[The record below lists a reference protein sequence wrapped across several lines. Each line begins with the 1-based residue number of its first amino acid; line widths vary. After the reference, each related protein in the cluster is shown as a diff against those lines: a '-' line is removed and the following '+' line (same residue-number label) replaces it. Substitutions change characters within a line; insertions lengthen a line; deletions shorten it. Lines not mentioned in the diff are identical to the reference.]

1 MKVKH
6 TIWLLPLSSALVF
19 ALGVM
24 VVFAF
29 STRTS
34 QALDAVGQTHYPYLN
49 ASQQL
54 AGRFDGLVATLQNA
68 ASEGDKK
75 GLEESAKQAEQ
86 IRALLQTTQAIPGR
100 SAEAQRLRAEFDGYY
115 ASAAQALGI
124 LIGGQQ
130 GDEGAALTKMQG
142 AQKLFTASLKQAQA
156 ESQEG
161 FDAAMAGAKRSTS
174 STLVAILASAG
185 LVLVGLGLGSR
196 WIIRQVWR
204 QLGGDPEYAREAVL
218 RVAQGDLSHDIAV
231 QPGATG
237 SLLSAVQEM
246 TLQLRRL
253 VGDVQSGAQ
262 SISHASSEI
271 ASGNADLSNRTEQ
284 QATALQQTAA
294 SMQQM
299 TDAVQLNAGNAQQAN
314 QFAASA
320 ATVADQGGEVV
331 TRVVT
336 TMHEISDSSRKIADI
351 IGVIDGIAFQTNI
364 LALNAAVEAARAGEQ
379 GRGFAVVASEVR
391 SLAQRS
397 AQAAREI
404 KALIT
409 ASVEKVDSGTRLV
422 GEAGKT
428 MAEIVQRVRRV
439 TDLIAEIN
447 ASTGEQTTGIAQV
460 NQAVT
465 SLDQGTQQN
474 AALVEQSAAAAES
487 LETQAADLMRLV
499 STFTIKA
506 GAPAFA

>member
-6 TIWLLPLSSALVF
+6 TIWLLPISSALVF
-19 ALGVM
+19 ALGVI

-29 STRTS
+29 SSRTS
-34 QALDAVGQTHYPYLN
+34 QALDSVGQTHYPYLS

-54 AGRFDGLVATLQNA
+54 GSRFDALVVSLQAA
-68 ASEGDKK
+68 ASDGDKK
-75 GLEESAKQAEQ
+75 RLEETSKQAEQ
-86 IRALLQTTQAIPGR
+86 IRALLKTTQDIPER
-100 SAEAQRLRAEFDGYY
+100 APAAQKLQTEFDAYY
-115 ASAAQALGI
+115 TSAIQAIGI
-124 LIGGQQ
+124 VIGSQQ
-130 GDEGAALTKMQG
+130 GDEAAALSKMQG
-142 AQKLFTASLKQAQA
+142 AQKQFAGSVKQAQSEA
-156 ESQEG
+156 QEG
-161 FDAAMAGAKRSTS
+161 FDTALGRAKKSTS
-174 STLVAILASAG
+174 STLAAILASAG
-185 LVLVGLGLGSR
+185 LVLLGLGLGSR
-196 WIIRQVWR
+196 WVVRQVWR
-204 QLGGDPEYAREAVL
+204 QLGGEPEYARDAVL

-231 QPGATG
+231 LPGAEG
-237 SLLSAVQEM
+237 SLLSAVQQM
-246 TLQLRRL
+246 VRQLRSL

-262 SISHASSEI
+262 SITHASSEI

-284 QATALQQTAA
+284 QASALQQTAA

-299 TDAVQLNAGNAQQAN
+299 TDSVQLSAGNARQAN
-314 QFAASA
+314 QLAVSA

-404 KALIT
+404 KTLIT
-409 ASVEKVDSGTRLV
+409 TSAEKVDSGTRLV

-428 MAEIVQRVRRV
+428 MTEIVHQVRRV

-447 ASTGEQTTGIAQV
+447 ASTGEQTAGIAQV

-499 STFTIKA
+499 SVFKIGSQTAITA
-506 GAPAFA
+506 

>member
-1 MKVKH
+1 VKVKN
-6 TIWLLPLSSALVF
+6 TIWLLPVLSALVF

-29 STRTS
+29 SSRTS
-34 QALDAVGQTHYPYLN
+34 QALDAVGQTHYPYLS

-54 AGRFDGLVATLQNA
+54 GSRFDALVVSLQGA
-68 ASEGDKK
+68 ASDGDKK
-75 GLEESAKQAEQ
+75 HLEATGAQAEQ
-86 IRALLQTTQAIPGR
+86 IRELLKATQAIPAR
-100 SAEAQRLRAEFDGYY
+100 AAAAQRLQAEFDAYY
-115 ASAAQALGI
+115 GSAVQAIGI
-124 LIGGQQ
+124 VIGSQQ
-130 GDEGAALTKMQG
+130 GDEAAALSKMQA
-142 AQKLFTASLKQAQA
+142 AQKLFGASVQQAHA
-156 ESQEG
+156 EAQEG
-161 FDAAMAGAKRSTS
+161 FDTALAGAKKSTGA
-174 STLVAILASAG
+174 TLVAILASAG
-185 LVLVGLGLGSR
+185 LVLVGLGIGSR
-196 WIIRQVWR
+196 WVVRQVWR
-204 QLGGDPEYAREAVL
+204 QLGGEPEYARDAVL

-231 QPGATG
+231 QPGADG
-237 SLLSAVQEM
+237 SLLHAVRDMVQ
-246 TLQLRRL
+246 QLRSL
-253 VGDVQSGAQ
+253 VGDVQNGAQ
-262 SISHASSEI
+262 SISHATTEI

-284 QATALQQTAA
+284 QASALQQTAA

-299 TDAVQLNAGNAQQAN
+299 TDSVQLNAGNAQQAN
-314 QFAASA
+314 QFAVSA
-320 ATVADQGGEVV
+320 TQVADRGGVVV
-331 TRVVT
+331 TQVVS
-336 TMHEISDSSRKIADI
+336 TMTEISASSRKISDI

-404 KALIT
+404 KTLIN

-428 MAEIVQRVRRV
+428 MTEIVQQVRRV

-447 ASTGEQTTGIAQV
+447 ASTTEQTGGIAQV

-487 LETQAADLMRLV
+487 LEQQAGDLMRLV
-499 STFTIKA
+499 SVFKI
-506 GAPAFA
+506 APAHTLAR